1 MGTKHKVIFIFIVL
15 VVACKNDI
23 KTICYLKDEILLLS
37 LIIISTVR
45 CSQNSPW
52 QIYISIQPLYKG
64 ISLGRRYSKHL
75 KHFHGATDILQ
86 DVVFLIILPC
96 FHPRLGVVENGRVL
110 FASE

>member
-1 MGTKHKVIFIFIVL
+1 M
-15 VVACKNDI
+15 
-23 KTICYLKDEILLLS
+23 
-37 LIIISTVR
+37 
-45 CSQNSPW
+45 
-52 QIYISIQPLYKG
+52 G